1 MRTVFTRRF
10 LRTSVCAL
18 GLAVLAACSSTDARY
33 DPAPL
38 ADYNHTTNG
47 SVVWSVSLGSGSD
60 VGFAPTLVGS
70 DVYAAVP
77 SGQVHKVDLGSGRI
91 MWSANAGK
99 RLTAGAGSD
108 GLVTAIVTVDGDV
121 VAYDDG
127 GQELW
132 RARASSAVTIPPA
145 VGDGV
150 VVVRASDY
158 RIQAFNARDGELL
171 WSVQRPGPALSL
183 KTSMQMVIV
192 DGMLLT
198 GMPNGRL
205 MAINTQTGGVV
216 WEGSVSVSQGATD
229 LERINDVVGK
239 PQVQD
244 PLLCGATYQ
253 GRVVCFD
260 VQQGGVPVWD
270 RKISAVSGP
279 VSDSHL
285 LYIAN
290 SRDKIEA
297 LALVNGQTIWEQ
309 DGLRNRRLAT
319 MAVTPRVVAAGDYQG
334 YVHFLSRIDGK
345 LEGRISVGGGPILSP
360 LVGTDRGVLVQ
371 TGNGNLVLVGIN

>member
-1 MRTVFTRRF
+1 MRAVLSRRF

-18 GLAVLAACSSTDARY
+18 SLVVLAACSSTDTRY

-38 ADYNHTTNG
+38 GEYGNTITSN
-47 SVVWSVSLGSGSD
+47 VLWSVSLGSGSD
-60 VGFAPTLVGS
+60 VGFAPALVGS

-77 SGQVHKVDLGSGRI
+77 SGQVHKVDLGSGRV

-99 RLTAGAGSD
+99 RLTAGVGSD
-108 GLVTAIVTVDGDV
+108 GLVTAVVTADGDV
-121 VAYDDG
+121 VAYDDA
-127 GQELW
+127 GQEIW
-132 RARASSAVTIPPA
+132 RTRASSAVTIPPA
-145 VGDGV
+145 VGEGV

-158 RIQAFNARDGELL
+158 RIQAFNARNGELL

-183 KTSMQMVIV
+183 KTGMQMRIV

-229 LERINDVVGK
+229 LERINDVVGA

-260 VQQGGVPVWD
+260 VQQGGVPLWD

-297 LALVNGQTIWEQ
+297 LALVNGQTVWEQ

-319 MAVTPRVVAAGDYQG
+319 MAVTPRVLAAGDYQG

-345 LEGRISVGGGPILSP
+345 LEGRLSVGGGPIVSP
-360 LVGTDRGVLVQ
+360 LLGTDRGVLVQ

>member
-1 MRTVFTRRF
+1 MLALFTRRVVVS
-10 LRTSVCAL
+10 SVCAL
-18 GLAVLAACSSTDARY
+18 SLLTLAACSSTDSRY
-33 DPAPL
+33 APAPL
-38 ADYNHTTNG
+38 SDY
-47 SVVWSVSLGSGSD
+47 SSSISSAVRWSVSLGSGSD
-60 VGFAPTLVGS
+60 VGFAPSLVGT
-70 DVYAAVP
+70 DVYAAAP
-77 SGQVHKVDLGSGRI
+77 SGQVHKIDLNSGQVL
-91 MWSANAGK
+91 WSANAGK
-99 RLTAGAGSD
+99 RLTAGVGSD
-108 GLVTAIVTVDGDV
+108 GLVTAVVTAGGDV
-121 VAYDDG
+121 VAFDDG

-132 RARASSAVTIPPA
+132 RSRASSAVTIPPV

-158 RIQAFNARDGELL
+158 RIQAFDARTGDLL
-171 WSVQRPGPALSL
+171 WNVQRPGPALSL
-183 KTSMQMVIV
+183 KTSMQMRIV

-198 GMPNGRL
+198 GLPNGRL
-205 MAINTQTGGVV
+205 MAINAQTGAVV
-216 WEGSVSVSQGATD
+216 WEGSVSASQGATD
-229 LERINDVVGK
+229 LERINDVVGA

-260 VQQGGVPVWD
+260 VQQGGMPVWD

-290 SRDKIEA
+290 SRDKVEA

-309 DGLRNRRLAT
+309 DGLSNRRLAP
-319 MAVTPRVVAAGDYQG
+319 MAVTPRVLAAGDYQG
-334 YVHFLSRIDGK
+334 YVHFLSRIDGT
-345 LEGRISVGGGPILSP
+345 LEGRISVGGGPIVSP
-360 LVGTDRGVLVQ
+360 LLGTDQGVLVQ